1 MEPLSEKDWR
11 AFKALKA
18 DALERYCAWILAE
31 SAALSADMARTA
43 HERYL
48 GVYALIHKRNRS
60 MAKAFDGHSRSKALH
75 QLRVM
80 HTMGLITDEELQRF
94 GLHDLP

>member
-18 DALERYCAWILAE
+18 DALERYCASILAE
-31 SAALSADMARTA
+31 SAAVSADTARTA

-48 GVYALIHKRNRS
+48 VVYELIHKRNHA
-60 MAKAFDGHSRSKALH
+60 MGKAFDGHSRSKARY
-75 QLRVM
+75 QLRMM
-80 HTMGLITDEELQRF
+80 HTLKLITDEDLQRF
-94 GLHDLP
+94 GLIE

>member
-18 DALERYCAWILAE
+18 DALERYSSSILAE
-31 SAALSADMARTA
+31 SAAVSADMKRTA

-48 GVYALIHKRNRS
+48 AVYALIQARNRE
-60 MAKAFDGHSRSKALH
+60 MAKTFDGHSRSKARY
-75 QLRVM
+75 QLRMM
-80 HTMGLITDEELQRF
+80 HTMELITDEDLQRF
-94 GLHDLP
+94 GLRE

>member
-18 DALERYCAWILAE
+18 SALERYSAMILAD
-31 SAALSADMARTA
+31 SVALCADAECSA

-48 GVYALIHKRNRS
+48 ALYSLIKERDRLMS
-60 MAKAFDGHSRSKALH
+60 EAFDGHSRSKARL
-75 QLRVM
+75 QLRTM
-80 HTMGLITDEELQRF
+80 HTMGLITDADLERF
-94 GLHDLP
+94 GLRN